1 MRIEEWR
8 NVLGYKL
15 SIEYIIAL
23 FGNVYTMSYTARSY
37 KVFKGKKVK
46 LTIEINGKSIYDEI
60 ITKEEFENMFVVI
73 KGENYNW
80 FVENLMLETMSLS
93 KLNKFLYFDIY
104 MIYRYYM
111 ESVLEE
117 HENEW
122 ENFVRDK

>member
-15 SIEYIIAL
+15 SIEYILVL
-23 FGNVYTMSYTARSY
+23 FGNVYTMNYTARSY
-37 KVFKGKKVK
+37 KAFKGKKVK
-46 LTIEINGKSIYDEI
+46 LAIEVNGKTIYDET
-60 ITKEEFENMFVVI
+60 ITKDEFESMFVVI